1 MGNYKKFD
9 PAEIDETLTRVVTH
23 GDTTYLLFPYVNAVG
38 PVPKF
43 SSVGYV
49 IRGPKATIQD
59 FQALSAL
66 AVKAGDNAEWVIS
79 FNTPWLIHPAEAEK
93 IKQIGSVERGKPST

>member
-1 MGNYKKFD
+1 MGNYKSFD
-9 PAEIDETLTRVVTH
+9 PAEVDETLTREVTH
-23 GDTTYLLFPYVNAVG
+23 GGVRYLLFPYVNAVG
-38 PVPKF
+38 PIPKF

-49 IRGPKATIQD
+49 IRGPGATIQD

-66 AVKAGDNAEWVIS
+66 VAKVGENAEWFIS
-79 FNTPWLIHPAEAEK
+79 FNTPWLMHPAEAEK